1 MKLLLF
7 LLCIIE
13 IIFKIDFTLLSKSY
27 CIIFLV
33 VALAASSV
41 IPNNLLLKL

>member
-13 IIFKIDFTLLSKSY
+13 IIFKIDFTLLR
-27 CIIFLV
+27 L

>member
-1 MKLLLF
+1 MVKLLLF

-13 IIFKIDFTLLSKSY
+13 IIFKIDFTLLST
-27 CIIFLV
+27 IAIFLV